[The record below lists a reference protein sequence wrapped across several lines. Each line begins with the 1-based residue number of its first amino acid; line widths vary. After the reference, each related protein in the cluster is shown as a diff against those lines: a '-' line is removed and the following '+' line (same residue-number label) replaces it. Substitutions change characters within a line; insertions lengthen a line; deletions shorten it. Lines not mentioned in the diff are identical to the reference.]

1 MMVWGRQDPH
11 ISEPGRVEIQ
21 ARLRETERH
30 WRMRAAINGI
40 GAVTTAIVSIEV
52 AIAKFA
58 LGAWMI
64 AVLIPVLIALM
75 WAISHH
81 YRTVGDA
88 LTLERVDA
96 PLPPISVPNVIVPIA
111 QLDRAALHALA
122 FARSI
127 SSDVTAVH
135 VADDAGAAERMR
147 ERWRARDDGI
157 ALVVI
162 ESPYRA
168 LIPPLLAYVDARA
181 RQDPERPITMVLAE
195 FVPRHFWEYLLHN
208 QTALRLKLR
217 LFFRPNTVVIDVPY
231 HLASDRRRGDAEA

>member
-1 MMVWGRQDPH
+1 
-11 ISEPGRVEIQ
+11 
-21 ARLRETERH
+21 
-30 WRMRAAINGI
+30 
-40 GAVTTAIVSIEV
+40 
-52 AIAKFA
+52 
-58 LGAWMI
+58 
-64 AVLIPVLIALM
+64 
-75 WAISHH
+75 
-81 YRTVGDA
+81 
-88 LTLERVDA
+88 
-96 PLPPISVPNVIVPIA
+96 VIVPIA
-111 QLDRAALHALA
+111 RLDRAALHALA

-135 VADDAGAAERMR
+135 VADDAGAAEHMR

-195 FVPRHFWEYLLHN
+195 FVPRHFWEYVLHN

-231 HLASDRRRGDAEA
+231 HLASDARRGDAEA